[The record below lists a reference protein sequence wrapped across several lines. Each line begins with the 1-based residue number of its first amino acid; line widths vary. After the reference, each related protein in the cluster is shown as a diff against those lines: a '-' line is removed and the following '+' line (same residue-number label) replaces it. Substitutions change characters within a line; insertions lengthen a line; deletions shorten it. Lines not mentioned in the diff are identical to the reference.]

1 MHRTKDKLISQL
13 KVDNLLSNEELVI
26 SEITLL
32 HKKIEK
38 NHMNHFREIKKLCD
52 PKQSSK
58 LENMDLNKIFFKRKI
73 RAKHPKK

>member
-38 NHMNHFREIKKLCD
+38 KSHESF
-52 PKQSSK
+52 
-58 LENMDLNKIFFKRKI
+58 
-73 RAKHPKK
+73 